1 MLPNFC
7 LHLSTIY
14 LNIFLKTYFM
24 SNIDRS
30 YDYLP
35 GVSIDCVIFGFHDSQ
50 LKILLLNF
58 KNTDWFAVPGG
69 FIKENENL
77 DEAAQRIL
85 KERTGLTNIYLEQ
98 FYVFGDKN
106 RRNNEVLK
114 ALMLAVD
121 GLELSPD
128 HYLLKRFLSIGYYAL
143 IDFTKAIPTPDQL
156 SNTCEWYDIDAI
168 PTLIYDHSEMVKKA
182 LDTLRFFL
190 DEKLIGFNLLPE
202 VFTMNDLQNL
212 YETILD
218 TKLLRTNFQRKM
230 LSLGIL
236 ERLDKKMTGAANKA
250 PYLYR
255 FTGNS

>member
-1 MLPNFC
+1 
-7 LHLSTIY
+7 
-14 LNIFLKTYFM
+14 M
-24 SNIDRS
+24 SNMDRS

-35 GVSIDCVIFGFHDSQ
+35 GISIDCVIFGFHDNQ

-58 KNTDWFAVPGG
+58 KNTDWFALPGG
-69 FIKENENL
+69 FIKESENL

-85 KERTGLTNIYLEQ
+85 EERTGLTNIYLEQ
-98 FYVFGDKN
+98 FYVFGDKD

-114 ALMLAVD
+114 SLMFFVD
-121 GLELSPD
+121 GKPLSPD
-128 HYLLKRFLSIGYYAL
+128 HYLMRRFLSIGYYAL
-143 IDFTKAIPTPDQL
+143 IDFTKATPSPDAI
-156 SNTCEWYDIDAI
+156 SNSCEWYDIEAI
-168 PTLIYDHSEMVKKA
+168 PTLIYDHSLMVTKA
-182 LDTLRFFL
+182 LETLRFFL

-202 VFTMNDLQNL
+202 LFTMNDLQNL

-218 TKLLRTNFQRKM
+218 KKLLRTNFQRKM

-255 FTGNS
+255 FLGNS

>member
-1 MLPNFC
+1 
-7 LHLSTIY
+7 
-14 LNIFLKTYFM
+14 M

-35 GVSIDCVIFGFHDSQ
+35 GISIDCVIFGFHDSQ

-85 KERTGLTNIYLEQ
+85 EERTGLTNIYLEQ

-106 RRNNEVLK
+106 RRSNEVLK

-121 GLELSPD
+121 GKELSPD
-128 HYLLKRFLSIGYYAL
+128 HYLMKRFLSIGYYAL
-143 IDFTKAIPTPDQL
+143 IDFTKATPSPDAL
-156 SNTCEWYDIDAI
+156 SNTCEWYDIDTI

-182 LDTLRFFL
+182 LSTLRFFL

-212 YETILD
+212 YETVLD

>member
-1 MLPNFC
+1 
-7 LHLSTIY
+7 
-14 LNIFLKTYFM
+14 
-24 SNIDRS
+24 
-30 YDYLP
+30 
-35 GVSIDCVIFGFHDSQ
+35 
-50 LKILLLNF
+50 
-58 KNTDWFAVPGG
+58 
-69 FIKENENL
+69 
-77 DEAAQRIL
+77 
-85 KERTGLTNIYLEQ
+85 
-98 FYVFGDKN
+98 
-106 RRNNEVLK
+106 
-114 ALMLAVD
+114 
-121 GLELSPD
+121 
-128 HYLLKRFLSIGYYAL
+128 
-143 IDFTKAIPTPDQL
+143 
-156 SNTCEWYDIDAI
+156 
-168 PTLIYDHSEMVKKA
+168 MVKKA